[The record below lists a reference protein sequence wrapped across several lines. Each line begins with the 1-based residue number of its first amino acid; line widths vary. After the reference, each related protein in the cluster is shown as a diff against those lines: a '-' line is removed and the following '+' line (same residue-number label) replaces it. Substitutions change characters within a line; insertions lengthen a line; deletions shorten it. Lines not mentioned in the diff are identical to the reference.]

1 MKDRFAT
8 FAPSLAAAV
17 LALFAVGGASATPVY
32 ANGVSGDLFT
42 NAGPSN
48 QGQAIGASGWHYNN
62 TRQEGRVGISTDY
75 ARDGNGSARLG
86 GTKDASKA
94 DIEYLAGG
102 ASFGGNFFATGT
114 LGRFVDLQSMSYDW
128 YRASGGSARD
138 GLMPAM
144 RVLLDLDGNLA
155 TTGDRGGLVFEQAY
169 NGGGA
174 ATTDAW
180 VSQSIGATS
189 KLWNFGLGLGFEFDI
204 DGDGTPYD
212 TLAEWQASGR
222 LAGAAILGFS
232 LGIGSG
238 WGGSFDGAVDK
249 VGWTIGGTSASFNFE
264 VAPTAAVPLPG
275 SIALAGLG
283 LLALGA
289 TRRRKA

>member
-1 MKDRFAT
+1 MRHLIRHLALPLC
-8 FAPSLAAAV
+8 AAALAA
-17 LALFAVGGASATPVY
+17 SAPGMAAATVVF

-42 NAGPSN
+42 NAGASN
-48 QGQAIGASGWHYNN
+48 QGQAVVGSGWYYNN

-102 ASFGGNFFATGT
+102 TNILGNYYATST
-114 LGRFVDLQSMSYDW
+114 LGRFVDLQGMSYDW
-128 YRASGGSARD
+128 YRASGGSARA

-144 RVLLDLDGNLA
+144 RVILDLDGNLA
-155 TTGDRGGLVFEQAY
+155 TGGDRGGLVFEQAY

-174 ATTDAW
+174 AATDTW
-180 VSQSIGATS
+180 VSQAIGSSS

-212 TLAEWQASGR
+212 TLAEWQASSTM
-222 LAGAAILGFS
+222 ANAVILGFS

-238 WGGSFDGAVDK
+238 WGGSFDGAVDR
-249 VGWTIGGTSASFNFE
+249 VSWTIDGVTSSFNFE
-264 VAPTAAVPLPG
+264 VPSTGTVPIPG
-275 SIALAGLG
+275 TWALAGLG

-289 TRRRKA
+289 TRRRKG

>member
-1 MKDRFAT
+1 MHHPFR
-8 FAPSLAAAV
+8 PLALALGAAV
-17 LALFAVGGASATPVY
+17 LSLSAAGLAQATPVY

-42 NAGPSN
+42 NAGAGN
-48 QGQAIGASGWHYNN
+48 RGQAVGASGWYYNN

-94 DIEYLAGG
+94 DIEYLASGV
-102 ASFGGNFFATGT
+102 AVGGNFFATDT
-114 LGRFVDLQSMSYDW
+114 LGRFTDLQGMSYDW
-128 YRASGGSARD
+128 YRASGGSARA
-138 GLMPAM
+138 GLMPVM
-144 RVLLDLDGNLA
+144 RVLLDLDGDLT

-169 NGGGA
+169 NGGGD
-174 ATTDAW
+174 ATVDAW

-204 DGDGTPYD
+204 DADGTPYD
-212 TLAEWQASGR
+212 TLAEWQASTR
-222 LAGAAILGFS
+222 LANAAILGFS

-238 WGGSFDGAVDK
+238 WGGTFDGAVDR

-264 VAPTAAVPLPG
+264 VGPTAAVPVPG
-275 SIALAGLG
+275 SAALAGLA

-289 TRRRKA
+289 LRRRAG